1 MRTPEGL
8 PPMGLRPD
16 PDNPGKATVNYFAP
30 AAEHVMLELL
40 ESGDRIDLRPGPYGH
55 WTAELDEPSSGT
67 TYGFRVT
74 GPWEPQFGLRLNP
87 AKLLLDPYALAMTGE
102 LQVNDAIHSYI
113 MDDPDQMDDVDS
125 APFVPHSVY
134 VPPLAPTSNNPPRIP
149 WDRTVIYETHV
160 KGFTKL
166 HPEVPEELR
175 GTYAGFAHPAVVG
188 YLKDLG
194 ITSVELLPVQHFVP
208 EPMLL
213 GRGLT
218 NYWGYNP
225 IGYFAPH
232 AGYAAHGERGEQ
244 IAEFRDMVDALHEA
258 GLEVLVDVVYNH
270 TAEGDHLGP
279 TLAWKGAANAD
290 TYWML
295 EGGLYDN
302 PTGCGNAIR
311 AESPRMVELIL
322 SSLRYWVTDLHVD
335 GFRFDLA
342 STLARTSAMVTTWA
356 PVLSAMA
363 ADPVLSQVKLIAEPW
378 DIGIGGYQAGNFPG
392 PWAEWNDVFRGTVR
406 DTWRSIGSLS
416 ELGAR
421 LTGSADR
428 FAHNGRR
435 PYASINFITAHD
447 GFTLHDLVS
456 YNDKHNEAN
465 GEDNNDGSDDNRSW
479 NGGVEGPTDDTDV
492 LANRRARQRSL
503 LATLILSAGT
513 PMILYGDEAGR
524 SQQGNNNVYCQ
535 DNELSWQDWSKPDS
549 GLIEWTKLLLKNRAH
564 YSVLRPLTHPSPE
577 DLHWFNED
585 GTVLTSEQWNDPGV
599 RVVQAMFKGEPSVLL
614 CLNTGPDPVEMDFP
628 MPARVVL
635 ASEDVTLAGADPSAG
650 VKVPCYSI
658 VVAEVLPETP

>member
-1 MRTPEGL
+1 
-8 PPMGLRPD
+8 
-16 PDNPGKATVNYFAP
+16 V
-30 AAEHVMLELL
+30 
-40 ESGDRIDLRPGPYGH
+40 IDYLVSLG
-55 WTAELDEPSSGT
+55 
-67 TYGFRVT
+67 VT
-74 GPWEPQFGLRLNP
+74 S
-87 AKLLLDPYALAMTGE
+87 
-102 LQVNDAIHSYI
+102 I
-113 MDDPDQMDDVDS
+113 
-125 APFVPHSVY
+125 
-134 VPPLAPTSNNPPRIP
+134 
-149 WDRTVIYETHV
+149 
-160 KGFTKL
+160 
-166 HPEVPEELR
+166 
-175 GTYAGFAHPAVVG
+175 
-188 YLKDLG
+188 
-194 ITSVELLPVQHFVP
+194 ELLPVQHFVP

-225 IGYFAPH
+225 VGYFAPH
-232 AGYAAHGERGEQ
+232 STYAAHGQRGEQ
-244 IAEFRDMVDALHEA
+244 IAEFRDMVDALHAA
-258 GLEVLVDVVYNH
+258 GLEVIIDVVYNH

-279 TLAWKGAANAD
+279 TLAWKGSANAD

-295 EGGLYDN
+295 DGGMYDN

-435 PYASINFITAHD
+435 PYHSINFITAHD
-447 GFTLHDLVS
+447 GFTLADLVA

-465 GEDNNDGSDDNRSW
+465 GEDNNDGSNDNRSW
-479 NGGVEGPTDDTDV
+479 NGGVEGPDRRRGRAQEPPGPAALPAGHAAAVRGHADDPVRRRVGPHPAGQQQRV
-492 LANRRARQRSL
+492 LPGQRVVL
-503 LATLILSAGT
+503 DRLGR
-513 PMILYGDEAGR
+513 PGRGPHRVDEAAAADPG
-524 SQQGNNNVYCQ
+524 
-535 DNELSWQDWSKPDS
+535 P
-549 GLIEWTKLLLKNRAH
+549 LLGTAPE
-564 YSVLRPLTHPSPE
+564 VHPSPE

-585 GTVLTSEQWNDPGV
+585 GTVLTSEQWNDPDV
-599 RVVQAMFKGEPSVLL
+599 RVVQAMFKGDPSVLL
-614 CLNTGPDPVEMDFP
+614 CLNTGPEPVEMTFP
-628 MPARVVL
+628 MPARPVL
-635 ASEDVTLAGADPSAG
+635 ASEDVTLTGVDPSAG

-658 VVAEVLPETP
+658 VVAEVLPDE

>member
-8 PPMGLRPD
+8 PPMGLRRD
-16 PDNPGKATVNYFAP
+16 PDHPGRATVNYFAP
-30 AAEHVMLELL
+30 AAEAVVMELLDSGTRLELT
-40 ESGDRIDLRPGPYGH
+40 SGPYGH
-55 WTAELDEPSSGT
+55 WVAELDEPAPGSR
-67 TYGFRVT
+67 YGFRVS
-74 GPWEPQFGLRLNP
+74 GPWEPQYGLRLNP
-87 AKLLLDPYALAMTGE
+87 AKLLMDPYALAVTGE
-102 LQVNDAIHSYI
+102 LTVHDAIHSYR
-113 MDDPDQMDDVDS
+113 MNDPDSPDDTDS
-125 APFVPHSVY
+125 APYVPHGVY
-134 VPPLAPTSNNPPRIP
+134 VPALEPTPNNPPRVP

-160 KGFTKL
+160 KGFTQL
-166 HPEVPEELR
+166 HPDVPEQLR
-175 GTYAGFAHPAVVG
+175 GTYAGLAHPAVVD
-188 YLKDLG
+188 YLRELG
-194 ITSVELLPVQHFVP
+194 VTSIELLPVHHFVP

-213 GRGLT
+213 GEGLT

-225 IGYFAPH
+225 IAFFAPH
-232 AGYAAHGERGEQ
+232 AAYSSSGQRGEQ
-244 IAEFRDMVDALHEA
+244 IAEFRTMVDTLHAA

-295 EGGLYDN
+295 DGGMYDN

-342 STLARTSAMVTTWA
+342 STMARTSHLVTTWA
-356 PVLSAMA
+356 PVLSAMT

-392 PWAEWNDVFRGTVR
+392 PWAEWNDLYRGTVR

-435 PYASINFITAHD
+435 PYHSINFITAHD
-447 GFTLHDLVS
+447 GFTLADLVS

-465 GEDNNDGSDDNRSW
+465 GEDNRDGSDDNRSW
-479 NGGVEGPTDDTDV
+479 NGGVEGPTDDGAV

-503 LATLILSAGT
+503 LATLVLSAGT
-513 PMILYGDEAGR
+513 PMILSGDEAGR
-524 SQQGNNNVYCQ
+524 TQQGNNNVYCQ
-535 DNELSWQDWSKPDS
+535 DNELSWTHWDAQDTE
-549 GLIEWTKLLLKNRAH
+549 LIEWTKLLLDIRGR
-564 YSVLRPLTHPSPE
+564 YPVLRPEVHPSPD
-577 DLHWFNED
+577 DLHWFNEE
-585 GTVLTSEQWNDPGV
+585 GTVLTSEQWNDPDV
-599 RVVQAMFKGEPSVLL
+599 RVVQAMFKGDPSVLL
-614 CLNTGPDPVEMDFP
+614 CLNTGPDVVAMTFP
-628 MPARVVL
+628 LAARVVL
-635 ASEDVTLAGADPSAG
+635 ASEDVTLAGVDPAAG
-650 VKVPCYSI
+650 VKLPGYSI
-658 VVAEVLPETP
+658 VVAEVLPEE

>member
-16 PDNPGKATVNYFAP
+16 ASNPGRATVNYFAP
-30 AAEHVMLELL
+30 AAEHVLL
-40 ESGDRIDLRPGPYGH
+40 EFRDSGEQVELTPGPYGH
-55 WTAELDEPSSGT
+55 WTGDIPEPVSGS
-67 TYGFRVT
+67 TYGFRVS
-74 GPWEPQFGLRLNP
+74 GPWEPQYGLRLNP
-87 AKLLLDPYALAMTGE
+87 AKLLIDPYALSITGE
-102 LQVNDAIHSYI
+102 LQVNDAIHSYRMEQPGEI
-113 MDDPDQMDDVDS
+113 DPTDS
-125 APFVPHSVY
+125 APYVPHSVY
-134 VPPLAPTSNNPPRIP
+134 VPPPDVGRNRRPHVP

-166 HPEVPEELR
+166 HPQVPEEIR
-175 GTYAGFAHPAVVG
+175 GTYAGFAQPEVIDYIA
-188 YLKDLG
+188 DLG
-194 ITSVELLPVQHFVP
+194 VTSVEFLPLQHFVP

-225 IGYFAPH
+225 VGYFAPH
-232 AGYAAHGERGEQ
+232 AAYSASGQRGEQ
-244 IAEFRDMVDALHEA
+244 ILEFRNMVDALHEA
-258 GLEVLVDVVYNH
+258 GLEVIIDVVYNH

-295 EGGLYDN
+295 EGGMYDN

-322 SSLRYWVTDLHVD
+322 SSLRYWVTYLHVD

-356 PVLSAMA
+356 PVLSAIA

-378 DIGIGGYQAGNFPG
+378 DIGIAGYQAGNFPG

-421 LTGSADR
+421 MTGSADR

-435 PYASINFITAHD
+435 PYHSINFITAHD
-447 GFTLHDLVS
+447 GFTLNDLVS

-465 GEDNNDGSDDNRSW
+465 GEDNADGSNDNRSW
-479 NGGVEGPTDDTDV
+479 NGGVEGPTDDPEV

-503 LATLILSAGT
+503 LATLLLSAGT
-513 PMILYGDEAGR
+513 PMLLSGDEAGR
-524 SQQGNNNVYCQ
+524 TQDGNNNVYCQ
-535 DNELSWQDWSKPDS
+535 DNELSWTDWENQDPE
-549 GLIEWTKLLLKNRAH
+549 LIEWTKLLLEIRDK
-564 YSVLRPLTHPSPE
+564 YPVLRPEVHPSPE
-577 DLHWFNED
+577 DLHWFNEE
-585 GTVLTSEQWNDPGV
+585 GVELTAEEWNNPEV
-599 RVVQAMFKGEPSVLL
+599 RVVQAMFIGEPSVLL
-614 CLNTGPDPVEMDFP
+614 CLNTGADIVEMTFP
-628 MPARVVL
+628 VQARVVL
-635 ASEDVTLAGADPSAG
+635 ASEDVTLSGDDPSAG
-650 VKVPCYSI
+650 VKVPAYSI
-658 VVAEVLPETP
+658 VVAEVLPQSL

>member
-8 PPMGLRPD
+8 PPMGLRHD
-16 PDNPGKATVNYFAP
+16 PRAPGRATVNYFAP
-30 AAEHVMLELL
+30 AATRVTLEFP
-40 ESGDRIDLRPGPYGH
+40 ESGDTVELQDGPYGH
-55 WTAELDEPSSGT
+55 WIADLPEPQPGA

-74 GPWEPQFGLRLNP
+74 GPWEPGYGLRLNP
-87 AKLLLDPYALAMTGE
+87 AKFLMDPYALAVTGE
-102 LQVNDAIHSYI
+102 LQVHDAIHSYR
-113 MDDPDQMDDVDS
+113 MDDPDTPDDVDS
-125 APFVPHSVY
+125 APYVPHSVY
-134 VPPLAPTSNNPPRIP
+134 TRALGPSENKPPRIP
-149 WDRTVIYETHV
+149 WDRTVIYELHV
-160 KGFTKL
+160 KGFTQL
-166 HPEVPEELR
+166 HPDVPEQLR
-175 GTYAGFAHPAVVG
+175 GTYAGLAHPAVTG
-188 YLKDLG
+188 YLSDLG
-194 ITSVELLPVQHFVP
+194 ITTVELLPVQHFVP

-225 IGYFAPH
+225 IAYFAPH
-232 AGYAAHGERGEQ
+232 AGYAAGGERGQQ
-244 IAEFRDMVDALHEA
+244 IAEFRDMVDALHAA
-258 GLEVLVDVVYNH
+258 GLEVIVDVVYNH

-295 EGGLYDN
+295 DGGVYDN

-342 STLARTSAMVTTWA
+342 TTLARTSHLVTTWA
-356 PVLSAMA
+356 PVLSAMT
-363 ADPVLSQVKLIAEPW
+363 ADPVLSQTKLIAEPW

-392 PWAEWNDVFRGTVR
+392 PWAEWNDLFRGTVR
-406 DTWRSIGSLS
+406 DTWRSISSLS

-435 PYASINFITAHD
+435 PYHSINFITAHD
-447 GFTLHDLVS
+447 GFTLADLVS

-465 GEDNNDGSDDNRSW
+465 GEDNRDGSDDNRSW
-479 NGGVEGPTDDTDV
+479 NGGVEGPTDEPDV
-492 LANRRARQRSL
+492 LKNRRARQRSL
-503 LATLILSAGT
+503 LATLMLSAGT
-513 PMILYGDEAGR
+513 PMMLSGDEAGR
-524 SQQGNNNVYCQ
+524 TQQGNNNVYCQ
-535 DNELSWQDWSKPDS
+535 DNELSWTHWDAQDAD
-549 GLIEWTKLLLKNRAH
+549 LIEWTKLLLRIRAR
-564 YSVLRPLTHPSPE
+564 YEVLRPERHPSPD

-585 GTVLTSEQWNDPGV
+585 GTVLTSEQWNDPDV

-614 CLNTGPDPVEMDFP
+614 CLNTGPEPVEMTFP
-628 MPARVVL
+628 VAARVVL
-635 ASEDVTLAGADPSAG
+635 ASEDVTLAGVDPSAG

-658 VVAEVLPETP
+658 VVAEVLPEE

>member
-16 PDNPGKATVNYFAP
+16 PDNPGTATVNYFAP
-30 AAEHVMLELL
+30 AAQRVVMELL
-40 ESGDRIDLRPGPYGH
+40 EAGTSVDLTPGPYGH
-55 WTAELDEPSSGT
+55 WTAGLPEPARGA

-74 GPWEPQFGLRLNP
+74 GPWEPEYGLRLNP

-102 LQVNDAIHSYI
+102 LQVHDAIHSYQ
-113 MDDPDQMDDVDS
+113 MHDPDLIDDTDS
-125 APFVPHSVY
+125 APYVPHSVY
-134 VPPLAPTSNNPPRIP
+134 VPPLAPVANHPPRVP

-160 KGFTKL
+160 RGFTKL
-166 HPEVPEELR
+166 HPGIPEELR
-175 GTYAGFAHPAVVG
+175 GTYAGLAQPEVVD
-188 YLKDLG
+188 YLASLG
-194 ITSVELLPVQHFVP
+194 ITSVELLPVHHFVP

-213 GRGLT
+213 GGGRT

-225 IGYFAPH
+225 VGFFAPH
-232 AGYAAHGERGEQ
+232 AAYAASGQRGQQ
-244 IAEFRDMVDALHEA
+244 IAEFRDMVDTLHAA

-295 EGGLYDN
+295 EGGMYDN

-311 AESPRMVELIL
+311 AESPRMVELIM

-342 STLARTSAMVTTWA
+342 STMARTSSMVTTWA
-356 PVLSAMA
+356 PVLSAMT

-378 DIGIGGYQAGNFPG
+378 DIGIGGYQAGNYPG
-392 PWAEWNDVFRGTVR
+392 PWAEWNDVYRGTVR

-435 PYASINFITAHD
+435 PYHSINFITAHD
-447 GFTLHDLVS
+447 GFTLADLVS
-456 YNDKHNEAN
+456 YNDKHNDAN
-465 GEDNNDGSDDNRSW
+465 GEDNRDGSNDNRSW
-479 NGGVEGPTDDTDV
+479 NGGVEGPTDDPDV
-492 LANRRARQRSL
+492 LGNRRARQRSL
-503 LATLILSAGT
+503 LATLLLSAGT
-513 PMILYGDEAGR
+513 PMILSGDEAGR
-524 SQQGNNNVYCQ
+524 TQQGNNNVYCQ
-535 DNELSWQDWSKPDS
+535 DNELSWTDWSDPDQN
-549 GLIEWTKLLLKNRAH
+549 LIEWTRLLLKIRER
-564 YSVLRPLTHPSPE
+564 YSVLRPSVHPSPD
-577 DLHWFNED
+577 DLHWFNEE
-585 GTVLTSEQWNDPGV
+585 GTVLTAEQWNDPDV
-599 RVVQAMFKGEPSVLL
+599 RVVQAMFNGDPSVLL
-614 CLNTGPDPVEMDFP
+614 CLNTGSEPVAMTFP
-628 MPARVVL
+628 VPARVVL
-635 ASEDVTLAGADPSAG
+635 ASEDVTLAGGGPETG
-650 VKVPCYSI
+650 VRVPCYSI
-658 VVAEVLPETP
+658 VVAEVLPEK

>member
-16 PDNPGKATVNYFAP
+16 PDHPGRATVNYFAP
-30 AAEHVMLELL
+30 AAERVELQL
-40 ESGDRIDLRPGPYGH
+40 LDSGTRLDLAPGPYGH
-55 WTAELDEPSSGT
+55 WVAELDEPKSGS

-74 GPWEPQFGLRLNP
+74 GPWEPEFGLRLNP
-87 AKLLLDPYALAMTGE
+87 AKLLLDPYALAFTGE
-102 LQVNDAIHSYI
+102 LQVNDAIHSYR
-113 MDDPDQMDDVDS
+113 MDDPDEIDDTDS
-125 APFVPHSVY
+125 APYVPHSVY
-134 VPPLAPTSNNPPRIP
+134 VPPLAATANARPRIP

-166 HPEVPEELR
+166 HPDVPEELR
-175 GTYAGFAHPAVVG
+175 GTYAGLAHPAVVA

-194 ITSVELLPVQHFVP
+194 VTSIELLPVHHFVP

-213 GRGLT
+213 GRGMT

-225 IGYFAPH
+225 IGFFAPH
-232 AGYAAHGERGEQ
+232 AAYAASGQRGEQ
-244 IAEFRDMVDALHEA
+244 IAEFRDMVDTLHEA

-295 EGGLYDN
+295 EGGMYDN

-322 SSLRYWVTDLHVD
+322 SSLRYWVTELHVD

-342 STLARTSAMVTTWA
+342 STLARTSTMVTTWA
-356 PVLSAMA
+356 PVLSAMS
-363 ADPVLSQVKLIAEPW
+363 ADPVLSHVKLIAEPW

-435 PYASINFITAHD
+435 PYHSVNFITAHD

-465 GEDNNDGSDDNRSW
+465 GEDNQDGSDDNRSW
-479 NGGVEGPTDDTDV
+479 NGGAEGPTDDAEV

-503 LATLILSAGT
+503 LATLLLSAGT
-513 PMILYGDEAGR
+513 PMLLSGDEAGR
-524 SQQGNNNVYCQ
+524 TQQGNNNVYCQ
-535 DNELSWQDWSKPDS
+535 DNELSWTDWSKPDRD
-549 GLIEWTKLLLKNRAH
+549 LVEWTKLLLQIRDRYA
-564 YSVLRPLTHPSPE
+564 VLRPDVHPSPE
-577 DLHWFNED
+577 DLQWFNEE
-585 GTVLTSEQWNDPGV
+585 GSSLTAEQWNNPDV
-599 RVVQAMFKGEPSVLL
+599 RVVQAMFTGEPSVLL
-614 CLNTGPDPVEMDFP
+614 CLNTGPETVAMNFP
-628 MPARVVL
+628 SPARVVL
-635 ASEDVTLAGADPSAG
+635 ASEDVTLAGVDPSAG
-650 VKVPCYSI
+650 VKVPGYSV
-658 VVAEVLPETP
+658 VVAEVLPAD

>member
-8 PPMGLRPD
+8 PPMGLRHD
-16 PDNPGKATVNYFAP
+16 PRAPGRATVNYFAP
-30 AAEHVMLELL
+30 AATRVTLEFP
-40 ESGDRIDLRPGPYGH
+40 ESGDTVELQDGPYGH
-55 WTAELDEPSSGT
+55 WIADLPEPQPGA

-74 GPWEPQFGLRLNP
+74 GPWEPGYGLRLNP
-87 AKLLLDPYALAMTGE
+87 AKFLMDPYALAVTGE
-102 LQVNDAIHSYI
+102 LQVHDAIHSYR
-113 MDDPDQMDDVDS
+113 MDDPDTPDDVDS
-125 APFVPHSVY
+125 APYVPHSVY
-134 VPPLAPTSNNPPRIP
+134 TRALGPSENKPPRIP
-149 WDRTVIYETHV
+149 WDRTVIYELHV

-166 HPEVPEELR
+166 HPDVPEQLR
-175 GTYAGFAHPAVVG
+175 GTYAGLAHPAVTG
-188 YLKDLG
+188 YLSDLG
-194 ITSVELLPVQHFVP
+194 ITTVELLPVQHFVP

-225 IGYFAPH
+225 IAYFAPH
-232 AGYAAHGERGEQ
+232 AGYAAGGERGQQ
-244 IAEFRDMVDALHEA
+244 IAEFRDMVDALHAA
-258 GLEVLVDVVYNH
+258 GLEVIVDVVYNH

-295 EGGLYDN
+295 DGGVYDN

-342 STLARTSAMVTTWA
+342 TTLARTSHLVTTWA
-356 PVLSAMA
+356 PVLSAMT
-363 ADPVLSQVKLIAEPW
+363 ADPVLSQTKLIAEPW

-406 DTWRSIGSLS
+406 DTWRSISSLS

-435 PYASINFITAHD
+435 PYHSINFITAHD
-447 GFTLHDLVS
+447 GFTLADLVS

-465 GEDNNDGSDDNRSW
+465 GEDNRDGSDDNRSW
-479 NGGVEGPTDDTDV
+479 NGGVEGPTDEPDV
-492 LANRRARQRSL
+492 LKNRRARQRSL
-503 LATLILSAGT
+503 LATLMLSAGT
-513 PMILYGDEAGR
+513 PMMLSGDEAGR
-524 SQQGNNNVYCQ
+524 TQQGNNNVYCQ
-535 DNELSWQDWSKPDS
+535 DNELSWTHWDAQDAD
-549 GLIEWTKLLLKNRAH
+549 LIEWTKLLLRIRAR
-564 YSVLRPLTHPSPE
+564 YEVLRPERHPSPD

-585 GTVLTSEQWNDPGV
+585 GTVLTSEQWNDPDV

-614 CLNTGPDPVEMDFP
+614 CLNTGPEPVEMTFP
-628 MPARVVL
+628 VAARVVL
-635 ASEDVTLAGADPSAG
+635 ASEDVTLAGVDPSAG

-658 VVAEVLPETP
+658 VVAEVLPEE

>member
-16 PDNPGKATVNYFAP
+16 LEHPGRATVNYFAP
-30 AAEHVMLELL
+30 AARSVILEFL
-40 ESGDRIDLRPGPYGH
+40 ESGDRVGLTSGPYGH
-55 WTAELDEPSSGT
+55 WTAELPEPAAGT

-74 GPWEPQFGLRLNP
+74 GPWEPEFGLRLNP
-87 AKLLLDPYALAMTGE
+87 AKLLLDPYALAITGE
-102 LQVNDAIHSYI
+102 LQVNDAIHSYQ
-113 MDDPDQMDDVDS
+113 MQDPDLIDDTDS
-125 APFVPHSVY
+125 APYVPHSVY
-134 VPPLAPTSNNPPRIP
+134 VPPLAPSPNSPPRIP

-166 HPEVPEELR
+166 HPQVPEELR
-175 GTYAGFAHPAVVG
+175 GTYAGLAQPPVVE

-208 EPMLL
+208 EPLLL
-213 GRGLT
+213 GSGRT

-225 IGYFAPH
+225 VGFFAPH
-232 AGYAAHGERGEQ
+232 AGYAASGERGEQ
-244 IAEFRDMVDALHEA
+244 IAEFRDMVDTLHAA
-258 GLEVLVDVVYNH
+258 GLEVIIDVVYNH

-295 EGGLYDN
+295 DGGMYDN

-378 DIGIGGYQAGNFPG
+378 DIGIGGYQAGSFPG

-435 PYASINFITAHD
+435 PYHSINFITAHD
-447 GFTLHDLVS
+447 GFTLADLVS

-465 GEDNNDGSDDNRSW
+465 GEDNNDGSNDNRSW
-479 NGGVEGPTDDTDV
+479 NGGAEGPTDDPDV

-503 LATLILSAGT
+503 LATLLLSAGT
-513 PMILYGDEAGR
+513 PMILSGDEAGR
-524 SQQGNNNVYCQ
+524 TQQGNNNVYCQ
-535 DNELSWQDWSKPDS
+535 DNELSWTNWEHLDR
-549 GLIEWTKLLLKNRAH
+549 GLIDWTKLLLRIRSRYA
-564 YSVLRPLTHPSPE
+564 VLRPSVHPSPD
-577 DLHWFNED
+577 DLHWFNEE
-585 GTVLTSEQWNDPGV
+585 GTVLTSEQWNDPDV

-614 CLNTGPDPVEMDFP
+614 CLNTGPEVVEMIFP

-635 ASEDVTLAGADPSAG
+635 ASEDVTLTGVDPSAG
-650 VKVPCYSI
+650 VRVPCYSI
-658 VVAEVLPETP
+658 VVAEVLPEDE